1 MEIHCACTALMP
13 KAPITAGMAT
23 FTMVVERT
31 TEMVATMIVPV
42 ANHL

>member
-1 MEIHCACTALMP
+1 MP

-23 FTMVVERT
+23 FTIVADNT